1 MDDDL
6 RTIPQREVR
15 NDVGRVL
22 REVEAGETIR
32 VTVSG
37 RPVVDI
43 VPLDA
48 PARRFVQTG
57 AALRALRPLAS
68 PRLRA
73 ELQEEAGQ
81 LGYLDEL

>member
-1 MDDDL
+1 M
-6 RTIPQREVR
+6 RTIPQRELR

-32 VTVSG
+32 VTVRG

-48 PARRFVQTG
+48 RARRFVQTG

-68 PRLRA
+68 PQLRA
-73 ELQEEAGQ
+73 ELHADAGE